1 MPTTTTELGRQL
13 TATGTQ
19 VTLSGDA
26 MTINMGPQHP
36 STHGV
41 LRLVL
46 DLEGETVVRC
56 TPVIGYLHTGFE
68 KTYEGKTYLQDVV
81 LSDRM
86 DYLAPLSNNLGY
98 SLAVEKLLGIEDQI
112 PARATVI
119 RVLLAELTRIN
130 NHLVWL
136 GTQAL
141 DLGAMTVFLYC
152 FREREV
158 LLDLFEMMSG
168 ARLMTSFIR
177 PGGLM
182 ADLPDGW
189 LERCDAFLREFPSH
203 IDEYESLLTDNE
215 IFRERT
221 IGVGVISREDALA
234 MDLTGPGLRA
244 CGIPWDLRKL
254 TPYCG
259 YETYDFEV
267 PTRTGSDTYD
277 RYLVRIAEMH
287 ESTKIARQ
295 AMDRLPDGPI
305 MTDNRKVALPP
316 RAELATSMEAVIHH
330 FKLVSE
336 GFKPPEGE
344 VYHCIESP
352 KGEIGFYIVSDGSGK
367 PYRVHVRA
375 PSFINLQSLGIMSA
389 GGLVADLVAIIGSLD
404 PVLGEVDR

>member
-1 MPTTTTELGRQL
+1 MAQATAPTAERTPLRTS
-13 TATGTQ
+13 GTQ
-19 VTLSGDA
+19 VILSDDA

-46 DLEGETVVRC
+46 DLEGEEVVRC

-68 KTYEGKTYLQDVV
+68 KTYEAKTYLQAVV
-81 LSDRM
+81 LTDRM
-86 DYLAPLSNNLGY
+86 DYLAPLSNNLCY
-98 SLAVEKLLGIEDQI
+98 SLAVETLLGVEV
-112 PARATVI
+112 PERATVI

-141 DLGAMTVFLYC
+141 DLGAMSVFLYC

-168 ARLMTSFIR
+168 ARMMTSFIR

-182 ADLPDGW
+182 ADLPPGW
-189 LERCDAFLREFPSH
+189 LEVCDRFLREFPEH
-203 IDEYESLLTDNE
+203 IEEYESLLTDNE

-221 IGVGVISREDALA
+221 IGVGRISPEDAMRLE
-234 MDLTGPGLRA
+234 LTGPGLRA
-244 CGIPWDLRKL
+244 CGIPFDLRKL
-254 TPYCG
+254 EPYCG
-259 YETYDFEV
+259 YETYDFDV
-267 PTRTGSDTYD
+267 PVRTGSDVYD
-277 RYLVRIAEMH
+277 RYLVRIAEMR

-295 AMDRLPDGPI
+295 AMERLPAGPV
-305 MTDNRKVALPP
+305 MTADRKVALPP
-316 RAELATSMEAVIHH
+316 REELAVSMEALIHH

-344 VYHCIESP
+344 VYFCIESP
-352 KGEIGFYIVSDGSGK
+352 KGEIGFYIVSDGTGG
-367 PYRVHVRA
+367 PYRVRVRP
-375 PSFINLQSLGIMSA
+375 PSFVNLQSLPIMSE
-389 GGLVADLVAIIGSLD
+389 GGLVADLVAVIGSLD

>member
-1 MPTTTTELGRQL
+1 MAIAPPHRD
-13 TATGTQ
+13 TAANGTQ
-19 VTLSGDA
+19 VILSGDT

-46 DLEGETVVRC
+46 DLEGETVTRC
-56 TPVIGYLHTGFE
+56 EPVIGYLHTGFE
-68 KTYEGKTYLQDVV
+68 KTYEKKTYLQAVV
-81 LSDRM
+81 LTDRM

-98 SLAVEKLLGIEDQI
+98 ALAVEKLLGIEA
-112 PARATVI
+112 PPRATVI

-141 DLGAMTVFLYC
+141 DLGAMSAFFYC

-189 LERCDAFLREFPSH
+189 LERAEAFLREFPAH
-203 IDEYESLLTDNE
+203 TLEYESLLTENE

-221 IGVGVISREDALA
+221 IGIGVLSPEDAQAL
-234 MDLTGPGLRA
+234 DLTGPSLRA

-254 TPYCG
+254 APYCG
-259 YETYDFEV
+259 YETYDFAV
-267 PTRTGSDTYD
+267 PTLTGGDVYD
-277 RYLVRIAEMH
+277 RYLIRMAEMR
-287 ESTKIARQ
+287 ESTKIALQ
-295 AMDRLPDGPI
+295 AIDRLPVGPV
-305 MTDNRKVALPP
+305 MTADRKIALPP
-316 RAELATSMEAVIHH
+316 RAELATSMEALIHH

-336 GFKPPEGE
+336 GFKPPVGE
-344 VYHCIESP
+344 VYTCIESP
-352 KGEIGFYIVSDGSGK
+352 KGEIGYYIVSDGTGK
-367 PYRVHVRA
+367 PYRCHVRA
-375 PSFINLQSLGIMSA
+375 PSFINLQSLPPMSV
-389 GGLVADLVAIIGSLD
+389 GGMVADLVAVIGSID

>member
-203 IDEYESLLTDNE
+203 IGEYESLLTDNE

-267 PTRTGSDTYD
+267 PTLTGGDTYD

>member
-1 MPTTTTELGRQL
+1 MAIAPPRRD
-13 TATGTQ
+13 TAANGTQ
-19 VTLSGDA
+19 VILSGDT

-46 DLEGETVVRC
+46 DLEGETVTRC
-56 TPVIGYLHTGFE
+56 EPVIGYLHTGFE
-68 KTYEGKTYLQDVV
+68 KTFETKTYLQGVV
-81 LSDRM
+81 LTDRM

-98 SLAVEKLLGIEDQI
+98 ALATEKLLGIEA
-112 PARATVI
+112 PPRATVI

-141 DLGAMTVFLYC
+141 DLGAMSAFFYC

-189 LERCDAFLREFPSH
+189 IERAEAFLREFPAH
-203 IDEYESLLTDNE
+203 ILEYESLLTENE
-215 IFRERT
+215 IFKERT
-221 IGVGVISREDALA
+221 IGVGVLSPAEAQAL
-234 MDLTGPGLRA
+234 DLTGPSLRA
-244 CGIPWDLRKL
+244 CGIPWDLRKIA
-254 TPYCG
+254 PYCG
-259 YETYDFEV
+259 YETYDFAV
-267 PTRTGSDTYD
+267 PTLTGGDVYD
-277 RYLVRIAEMH
+277 RYRIRMAEMR
-287 ESTKIARQ
+287 ESTKIALQ
-295 AMDRLPDGPI
+295 AIERLPTGPV
-305 MTDNRKVALPP
+305 MTADRKIAIPP
-316 RAELATSMEAVIHH
+316 RAELATSMEALIHH

-336 GFKPPEGE
+336 GFKPPVGE
-344 VYHCIESP
+344 VYTCIESP
-352 KGEIGFYIVSDGSGK
+352 KGEIGFYMISDGTGK
-367 PYRVHVRA
+367 PYRCHVRA
-375 PSFINLQSLGIMSA
+375 PSFINLQSLPPMSV
-389 GGLVADLVAIIGSLD
+389 GGMVADLVAIIGSID